1 MKLRAATPNDRDELL
16 RLIDT
21 SVRALSDGLYTQAQI
36 ENALEHVLGLDSQ
49 LVADGTYYVI
59 ERNGMIVAAGGW
71 SARQNPWGGDQVKQT
86 EDPLLDPA
94 VDAARIRA
102 FYVHP
107 SHTRQGLGRAI
118 YQACEAA
125 ARARGFRRFELTA
138 TLPGVPLYE
147 ALGFVSGDT
156 VDVPLSGS
164 EVLPCLRMTRAIGP
178 STP

>member
-1 MKLRAATPNDRDELL
+1 MNLRKATSDDRKELL

-21 SVRALSDGLYTQAQI
+21 SVRALSAGVYTQAQI
-36 ENALEHVLGLDSQ
+36 ESALEHVLGVDSQ

-59 ERNGMIVAAGGW
+59 ERNGAIVAAGGW
-71 SARQNPWGGDQVKQT
+71 SARQNPWGGDQVKQI
-86 EDPLLDPA
+86 EDPLLNPH

-107 SHTRQGLGRAI
+107 SHARQGLARAI

-147 ALGFVSGDT
+147 ALGFESREA
-156 VDVPLSGS
+156 VDVPLRGS
-164 EVLPCLRMTRAIGP
+164 EVLPCLRMTRAIGA